1 MFLNDVMFGM
11 RLYYKCK
18 YVYIINVGNKWNV
31 GLIVLMSELNVLY
44 IFGNVFID
52 NGFVYIIL

>member
-1 MFLNDVMFGM
+1 MFGM

>member
-1 MFLNDVMFGM
+1 MFLNYVMFGM
-11 RLYYKCK
+11 RLYYK